1 MREPERL
8 PLSES
13 GSLTGRLLVCAALAV
28 PLAGG
33 PFQEVRADCRE
44 VAKPLQE
51 ALAARDL
58 DAARRHYDAVENEV
72 GCDSAYRRKAKRA
85 LSNLH
90 AQVAQERLA
99 GGASLASQRALLERG
114 RAYAGTWLTLY
125 MLGNVAHD
133 AREYDRA
140 AALYQEALV
149 AINNKTATP
158 EPLPDSVIDRIHRLA
173 GQDRL
178 LAGRHVETPTNR
190 AGEPDGLAAPG
201 YRGFKP
207 KAELV
212 PITFKTGLSEFDALG
227 RRYADDMA
235 QAMKAQALKAQALEQ
250 NPARIVLSAHT
261 DERGGDAY
269 NLELSRQRGEALR
282 DFLQGQGVKQPIE
295 VIAKGEREPLDLFD
309 PEHYGQEEVWR
320 MNRRVEWVR

>member
-1 MREPERL
+1 MNDPGRL
-8 PLSES
+8 PLSAS
-13 GSLTGRLLVCAALAV
+13 ALARRLLVWAVLVV

-44 VAKPLQE
+44 LPKLLRE

-58 DAARRHYDAVENEV
+58 DAARRHYDAVQNEFDFPDDCRAV
-72 GCDSAYRRKAKRA
+72 GGRA

-90 AQVAQERLA
+90 AHVARERLA

-114 RAYAGTWLTLY
+114 RAYAGTWPTLAL
-125 MLGNVAHD
+125 LGDVAHD

-158 EPLPDSVIDRIHRLA
+158 KPPPDSVIDRIHRLA

-178 LAGRHVETPTNR
+178 LAGRYVETPTNR

-207 KAELV
+207 QKALI
-212 PITFKTGLSEFDALG
+212 PITFEYGLAEFDALG
-227 RRYADDMA
+227 RRYAEDMV
-235 QAMKAQALKAQALEQ
+235 KAVMQQ

-261 DERGGDAY
+261 DKHGGDAY

-282 DFLQGQGVKQPIE
+282 DFLQGRGVKQPIE
-295 VIAKGEREPLDLFD
+295 VIAKGKREPLDLAD

-320 MNRRVEWVR
+320 MNRRVEWMR

>member
-1 MREPERL
+1 MNDPGRL
-8 PLSES
+8 PLSAS
-13 GSLTGRLLVCAALAV
+13 GPLTGRLLVCAALAV

-44 VAKPLQE
+44 VAEPLQQ
-51 ALAARDL
+51 ALAVRDL

-72 GCDSAYRRKAKRA
+72 GCDSAYRRKVKRA

-125 MLGNVAHD
+125 MLGDVAHD

-158 EPLPDSVIDRIHRLA
+158 EPPPDSVIDRIHRLA

-178 LAGRHVETPTNR
+178 LAGRYVETPTNR
-190 AGEPDGLAAPG
+190 AGELDGLAAPG

-207 KAELV
+207 RKALL
-212 PITFKTGLSEFDALG
+212 PITFEYGLAEFDALG
-227 RRYADDMA
+227 RRYAEDMV
-235 QAMKAQALKAQALEQ
+235 KAVMQQ

-261 DERGGDAY
+261 DRRGGDAY
-269 NLELSRQRGEALR
+269 NLELSRLRGEALR
-282 DFLQGQGVKQPIE
+282 DFLQGRGVEQPIE
-295 VIAKGEREPLDLFD
+295 VIAKGRREPLDLAD

-320 MNRRVEWVR
+320 MNRRVEWMR

>member
-8 PLSES
+8 PLSAS
-13 GSLTGRLLVCAALAV
+13 ALARRLLVCAALAV

-58 DAARRHYDAVENEV
+58 DAARRHYDAVQNEFD
-72 GCDSAYRRKAKRA
+72 CPDDTHRAKAGRA

-90 AQVAQERLA
+90 AHVARERLA

-114 RAYAGTWLTLY
+114 RAYAGTWPTLAL
-125 MLGNVAHD
+125 LGDVAHD
-133 AREYDRA
+133 ARDYDRA

-158 EPLPDSVIDRIHRLA
+158 EPPPDSVIDRIHRLA

-178 LAGRHVETPTNR
+178 LAGRYVETPTNR

-201 YRGFKP
+201 YRGFMPEK
-207 KAELV
+207 ELV
-212 PITFKTGLSEFDALG
+212 PITFKYGLAEFDALG
-227 RRYADDMA
+227 RRYAEDMA

-261 DERGGDAY
+261 DKRGGDAY

-282 DFLQGQGVKQPIE
+282 DFLQGQGVEQPIE
-295 VIAKGEREPLDLFD
+295 VIAKGEREPLDLAD
-309 PEHYGQEEVWR
+309 PEHYGEEEVWR
-320 MNRRVEWVR
+320 MNRRVEWMR

>member
-8 PLSES
+8 PVSAS
-13 GSLTGRLLVCAALAV
+13 GPLTGRLLVCAALAV

-44 VAKPLQE
+44 VAEPLQQ

-72 GCDSAYRRKAKRA
+72 GCDSAYRRKVKRA

-114 RAYAGTWLTLY
+114 RAYAGTWLTLSL
-125 MLGNVAHD
+125 LGDVAHD

-149 AINNKTATP
+149 AINNETATP
-158 EPLPDSVIDRIHRLA
+158 EPPPDSVIDRIHRLA

-178 LAGRHVETPTNR
+178 LAGRYVETPTNR

-207 KAELV
+207 RKALL
-212 PITFKTGLSEFDALG
+212 PITFEYGLAEFDALG
-227 RRYADDMA
+227 RRYAEDLV
-235 QAMKAQALKAQALEQ
+235 KAVMQQ

-261 DERGGDAY
+261 DKRGGDAY

-295 VIAKGEREPLDLFD
+295 VIAKGKREPLDLFD

-320 MNRRVEWVR
+320 LNRRVEWVR

>member
-8 PLSES
+8 PLSAS
-13 GSLTGRLLVCAALAV
+13 ALARRLLVCAALAV

-44 VAKPLQE
+44 VAEPLQE

-114 RAYAGTWLTLY
+114 RAYAGTWLTLSL
-125 MLGNVAHD
+125 LGDVAHD

-149 AINNKTATP
+149 AINNETATP
-158 EPLPDSVIDRIHRLA
+158 EPPPDSVIDRIHRLA

-178 LAGRHVETPTNR
+178 LAGRYVETPTNR

-201 YRGFKP
+201 YRGFMPEK
-207 KAELV
+207 ELV
-212 PITFKTGLSEFDALG
+212 PITFKYGLAEFDALG
-227 RRYADDMA
+227 RRYAEDMV
-235 QAMKAQALKAQALEQ
+235 KAVMQQ

-282 DFLQGQGVKQPIE
+282 DFLQGRGVEQPIE
-295 VIAKGEREPLDLFD
+295 VIAKGNASRSIWPIRSTT
-309 PEHYGQEEVWR
+309 GK
-320 MNRRVEWVR
+320 RRSGG

>member
-8 PLSES
+8 PLSAS
-13 GSLTGRLLVCAALAV
+13 GPLARRLLVWAALAV

-58 DAARRHYDAVENEV
+58 DAARRHYDAVQNEFD
-72 GCDSAYRRKAKRA
+72 CPDTLLAKAGRA
-85 LSNLH
+85 LSDLH
-90 AQVAQERLA
+90 AHVARERLA

-114 RAYAGTWLTLY
+114 RAYAGTWPTLAL
-125 MLGNVAHD
+125 LGDVAHD
-133 AREYDRA
+133 ARDYGRA

-149 AINNKTATP
+149 VINNVDYTP
-158 EPLPDSVIDRIHRLA
+158 EPPPDSVIDRIHRLA

-190 AGEPDGLAAPG
+190 AGEPDGLAAPD

-212 PITFKTGLSEFDALG
+212 PITFKTGLAEFDALG

-235 QAMKAQALKAQALEQ
+235 QAMKAQALEQ

-261 DERGGDAY
+261 DKRGGDAY

-282 DFLQGQGVKQPIE
+282 DFLQGRGVKQPIE
-295 VIAKGEREPLDLFD
+295 VIAKGKREPLDLAD

>member
-8 PLSES
+8 PLSAS
-13 GSLTGRLLVCAALAV
+13 ALARRLLVCAALAV

-44 VAKPLQE
+44 LPKLLRE

-125 MLGNVAHD
+125 MLGDVAHD

-158 EPLPDSVIDRIHRLA
+158 KPPPDSVIDRIHRLA

-178 LAGRHVETPTNR
+178 LARHYVETPTNR

-201 YRGFKP
+201 YRGFMPEK
-207 KAELV
+207 ELV
-212 PITFKTGLSEFDALG
+212 PITFKYGLAEFDALG
-227 RRYADDMA
+227 RRYAEDMVKTVM
-235 QAMKAQALKAQALEQ
+235 QQ

-282 DFLQGQGVKQPIE
+282 DFLQGQGVEQPIE

-320 MNRRVEWVR
+320 LNRRVEWVR